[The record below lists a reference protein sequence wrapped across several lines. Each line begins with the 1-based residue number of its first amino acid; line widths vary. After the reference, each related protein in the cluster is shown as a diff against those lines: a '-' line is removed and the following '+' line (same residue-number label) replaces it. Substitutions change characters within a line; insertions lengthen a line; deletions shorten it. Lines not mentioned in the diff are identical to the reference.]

1 MIMKNLIKTYKKDI
15 FKQKLNSLGDKK
27 YCQFVSKLGIGDLKP
42 LGIKVPELKKIAKQ
56 FALSNWQEFF
66 CEEENF
72 CPEVIIL
79 KGLCIGYAKID
90 IDTFL
95 TYLHKFFDMVESW
108 TETDCTAPSFKI
120 IIKNREKVWQEIL
133 PYIFCEGE
141 YKTRL
146 AIIILLDYFLLDE
159 WIDKVLDILPKIKQG
174 DYYVDMALAWILS
187 VCFVKFRDKTLK
199 LFEQKCFSKF
209 VHNKAI
215 QKCRESF
222 RVLNDDK
229 ELLKTYKI

>member
-1 MIMKNLIKTYKKDI
+1 MNYNKKT
-15 FKQKLNSLGDKK
+15 FKIELLLLSDEK
-27 YCQFVSKLGIGDLKP
+27 YRQFTSKLGIGKLEP
-42 LGIKVPELKKIAKQ
+42 LGIKIPELKKIAKQ

-90 IDTFL
+90 IDAFL
-95 TYLHKFFDMVESW
+95 IYLHKFFDMVESW
-108 TETDCTAPSFKI
+108 TETDTTAPSFKI
-120 IIKNREKVWQEIL
+120 IIKNREQVWQEIL
-133 PYIFCEGE
+133 PYIFCESE

-146 AIIILLDYFLLDE
+146 AIIILLDYFLVDE

-174 DYYVDMALAWILS
+174 DYYVDMAHAWLLS

-209 VHNKAI
+209 VQNKAI

-222 RVLNDDK
+222 RVSSVDK
-229 ELLKTYKI
+229 ELLKTCKI